1 MKTFNTISVSG
12 LLGETIIC
20 GHVTCTETATLR
32 LNNIIK
38 IADDYVYQIVIKSA
52 ATLNIT
58 LKIGTQ
64 SFNLSSTTSWQRL
77 IQKFTIENN
86 NINYIDLI
94 FSPVRI

>member
-1 MKTFNTISVSG
+1 MKTFDTTSVSG
-12 LLGETIIC
+12 LLGETITC

-32 LNNIIK
+32 LNNTIK

-52 ATLNIT
+52 TTSNIV
-58 LKIGTQ
+58 LKIGTR
-64 SFNLSSTTSWQRL
+64 SFNLASTTSWQRL

-86 NINYIDLI
+86 NTNYIDLI